1 MIARQRR
8 PKTPDHT
15 GKTAYVNARVIDPA
29 SGLDAKGGVLV
40 DGEAIAEVGAGLFAN
55 GVPSGI
61 EVVDCRGA
69 VLAPGLIDIR
79 VNLRE
84 PGEEHKETFETACA
98 AAALGGITS
107 MVCLPD
113 TDPPIDDV
121 ALIEFVARRA
131 REVRGARIYPYG
143 AVTRGLK
150 GTEIVEMGLMS
161 LAGAVAFT
169 DATRAVAD
177 AVVMRRALN
186 YARTFD
192 ALIVQHPEEPSLA
205 ADGDMNE
212 SEVSMR
218 LGLAGIPACA
228 ETIMLDRDLTLVAFT
243 GGRYHAAHISTKGGV
258 ASIRRAKDQGLRV
271 TCDTAPHYFT
281 LNETAVGD
289 YRTFAKVSPPLRSE
303 EDRKAIE
310 EAVKDGT
317 IDVIASDHAP
327 HDQDSKR
334 LPFPQAECGIVG
346 LESLLALSLR
356 LHHQNGMKLIDVLAR
371 LTARPAEILGLP
383 GGRLAKG
390 APADLVV
397 FDPSR
402 PWRLDPDSFHSKSK
416 NSPFEGHPVQGRVMM
431 TVVGGRCLYE
441 LIAEPVR

>member
-1 MIARQRR
+1 MIARPRR

-15 GKTAYVNARVIDPA
+15 GRTAYVNARIVDPA
-29 SGLDAKGGVLV
+29 SGLDAKGGLLI
-40 DGEAIAEVGAGLFAN
+40 DGEVIADVGAGLFAN
-55 GVPSGI
+55 GVPSGV
-61 EVVDCRGA
+61 EVIDCHGA
-69 VLAPGLIDIR
+69 CLAPGLIDVR

-98 AAALGGITS
+98 AAAVGGVTS

-143 AVTRGLK
+143 SVTRGLK
-150 GTEIVEMGLMS
+150 GAEITEMGLMS

-169 DATRAVAD
+169 DSTRAVAD
-177 AVVMRRALN
+177 AVVMRRALT

-205 ADGDMNE
+205 AEGDMNE
-212 SEVSMR
+212 GEVATR

-228 ETIMLDRDLTLVAFT
+228 ESIMIERDLALVALT
-243 GGRYHAAHISTKGGV
+243 GGRYHAAHISTAGAVGC
-258 ASIRRAKDQGLRV
+258 IRRAKDAGLAV
-271 TCDTAPHYFT
+271 TCDTAPQYFT
-281 LNETAVGD
+281 LNETAIGD

-310 EAVKDGT
+310 EGVKDGT
-317 IDVIASDHAP
+317 IDVIASDHSP

-356 LHHQNGMKLIDVLAR
+356 LHHQCGMKLIDVLAR
-371 LTARPAEILGLP
+371 LTARPAALLGLP

-390 APADLVV
+390 APADLVI
-397 FDPSR
+397 FDLAR
-402 PWRLDPDSFHSKSK
+402 PWRLDPDSFRSKSK
-416 NSPFEGHPVQGRVMM
+416 NSPFEGHPVQGLVLT
-431 TVVGGRCLYE
+431 TVVGGRILHE
-441 LIAEPVR
+441 MASEPAR

>member
-1 MIARQRR
+1 MIARPRR

-15 GKTAYVNARVIDPA
+15 GRTAYVNARVIDPA
-29 SGLDAKGGVLV
+29 TGLDAKGGLLV
-40 DGEAIAEVGAGLFAN
+40 DGEAIADVGAGLFAN
-55 GVPSGI
+55 GVPSGV
-61 EVVDCRGA
+61 EVVDCHGA
-69 VLAPGLIDIR
+69 CIAPGLIDIR

-84 PGEEHKETFETACA
+84 PGEEHKESFETACA
-98 AAALGGITS
+98 AAAVGGVTS
-107 MVCLPD
+107 MVCLPN

-150 GTEIVEMGLMS
+150 GAEIVEMGLMS

-192 ALIVQHPEEPSLA
+192 ALIVQHPEEPALA
-205 ADGDMNE
+205 AEGDMNE
-212 SEVSMR
+212 GEVSTR

-228 ETIMLDRDLTLVAFT
+228 EAIMIERDLALVALT
-243 GGRYHAAHISTKGGV
+243 GARYHAAHISTRDAV
-258 ASIRRAKDQGLRV
+258 ECIRRAKDAGLSV

-303 EDRKAIE
+303 EDRRAIE
-310 EAVKDGT
+310 AAVLDGT
-317 IDVIASDHAP
+317 IDAIASDHAP

-334 LPFPQAECGIVG
+334 LPFEQAAFGAVG
-346 LESLLALSLR
+346 LETLLPLTLELVHNRRLSLLEAVKRLSTAPAAL
-356 LHHQNGMKLIDVLAR
+356 
-371 LTARPAEILGLP
+371 LGLP
-383 GGRLAKG
+383 AGTLKRG
-390 APADLVV
+390 APADIVL
-397 FDPSR
+397 FDPEK
-402 PWRLDPDSFHSKSK
+402 PWLIEEKKLRSKSK
-416 NSPFEGHPVQGRVMM
+416 NSPYDARPVQGQVAR
-431 TVVGGRCLYE
+431 TIVGGRTVFH
-441 LIAEPVR
+441 A